1 MKICG
6 NIVRGSFFLLLI
18 FVTAAFSQ
26 SDNKQSDKPVV
37 QTAVPVTK
45 VSAPGGSTEDRYRIG
60 FQDTLDV
67 QVFRH
72 PELSKRVAVAP
83 NGTISLFRLDQPV
96 VAVCKT
102 EEELANDIAAAYA
115 KDYLKNP
122 EVSVLVVEQKSQ
134 SVSVI
139 GAVEKPGS
147 FYINRRIHLLEL
159 LAFAGGPK
167 TDEAGTRL
175 LVART
180 GSTSNCQDADA
191 SKDSDDVQLMDFK
204 LRDVQEGKQTLWMR
218 PGDVVSVMDADVVYV
233 YGNVNKQGSVKIKEP
248 LTLTQAI
255 VLAAGLKPAT
265 RKDNIRVLRQ
275 KSGSVEREELVYDL
289 SKIDKG
295 ASPDPFLEPNDIV
308 AVSEDK
314 TKSIINSI
322 ARSITGGVS
331 NVFYRIPLP

>member
-1 MKICG
+1 MKIYG

-18 FVTAAFSQ
+18 FVTSAFSQ
-26 SDNKQSDKPVV
+26 SDSKQSDKPRIP
-37 QTAVPVTK
+37 AAEPVTK
-45 VSAPGGSTEDRYRIG
+45 VSAPSGSTEDRYRIG

-122 EVSVLVVEQKSQ
+122 EVSVLAVEQKSQ

-180 GSTSNCQDADA
+180 GSSSNCQDADA
-191 SKDSDDVQLMDFK
+191 SKDPDDVQLMDFK

-275 KSGSVEREELVYDL
+275 KSGSVDREELVYDL

-295 ASPDPFLEPNDIV
+295 TSPDPFLEPNDIV